1 MSAEHHQVLASLLL
15 RLHAPALYPRTE
27 SAYSSYQPLPLT
39 VTARHAAWST
49 NLAVLAAGEIT
60 GSQLFPGVPD
70 PAVAWRNQAMMWRSQ
85 LSNDEWLGLH
95 ETIALSRVW
104 DGQRRD
110 VRLWRSDGTFRAPD
124 ADIYWTYNIPP
135 GHPDRKGIFSWVGHS
150 PRLIQR
156 KTNFTCGKSDDVM
169 NHALFPFGTSLPAV
183 ANAFVILGESR
194 PVSATHAL
202 LAALVAPYQRDA
214 NTDSVYDDLA
224 FVPYE
229 LSRIPESGQDY
240 ISSPENDINAYL
252 KTALAILI
260 SAVEQ
265 GAASSAPL
273 KRLTLSATDNP
284 QDRQLRDLLTRAAS
298 LFPDG

>member
-1 MSAEHHQVLASLLL
+1 
-15 RLHAPALYPRTE
+15 
-27 SAYSSYQPLPLT
+27 
-39 VTARHAAWST
+39 
-49 NLAVLAAGEIT
+49 VLAAGEIT

-224 FVPYE
+224 FVAYE